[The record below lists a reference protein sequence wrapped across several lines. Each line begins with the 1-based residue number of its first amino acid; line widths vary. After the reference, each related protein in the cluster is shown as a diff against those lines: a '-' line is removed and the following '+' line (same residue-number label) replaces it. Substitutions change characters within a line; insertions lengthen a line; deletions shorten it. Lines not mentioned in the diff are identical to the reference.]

1 MIQELVCIS
10 PPLNDHKGKR
20 LGGLLFTYL
29 FDLAG
34 LNDVMFEEVQQGSLS
49 RVKYFL
55 RLPSGTEC
63 LYSGYP
69 DFTYAIGNLH
79 TTFDTSNLTTV
90 ILLKDFTACLALAS
104 LDRTKAN
111 AEIMG
116 ETSYKLIRPCSWK
129 LNEPDELMDFA
140 KIFISTMK
148 HCLRDT
154 FPQ

>member
-1 MIQELVCIS
+1 MRKMERVC
-10 PPLNDHKGKR
+10 GV
-20 LGGLLFTYL
+20 G
-29 FDLAG
+29 
-34 LNDVMFEEVQQGSLS
+34 EVQSCA
-49 RVKYFL
+49 
-55 RLPSGTEC
+55 GTSETSKASA
-63 LYSGYP
+63 YA
-69 DFTYAIGNLH
+69 YAIGNLH

-111 AEIMG
+111 DEIMG

-129 LNEPDELMDFA
+129 LNEPDELMEFA

>member
-1 MIQELVCIS
+1 MERVC
-10 PPLNDHKGKR
+10 GV
-20 LGGLLFTYL
+20 G
-29 FDLAG
+29 
-34 LNDVMFEEVQQGSLS
+34 EVQS
-49 RVKYFL
+49 RA
-55 RLPSGTEC
+55 GTSETSKASA
-63 LYSGYP
+63 YAQAGI
-69 DFTYAIGNLH
+69 YAIDNLH
-79 TTFDTSNLTTV
+79 TTLDTSNLTTV

-129 LNEPDELMDFA
+129 LNEPDELMEFA